1 MHLLD
6 FYSCNYS
13 QKLIKYIIYILFS
26 LEVKRKKILKEC
38 AYLHWSK
45 LHLTWENGHFLPLSL
60 NYNLNYL
67 DFVITLRHYQL
78 LLSFNSLRREEIS
91 LKYLE
96 IENCDSSG
104 LQFFYG
110 VNHKYWRK
118 EEADFE
124 NLKFHTLLEWT
135 LFDHV
140 LQFVDDTCCP
150 VSFMY
155 R

>member
-1 MHLLD
+1 MCIFALKQVA
-6 FYSCNYS
+6 FNMG
-13 QKLIKYIIYILFS
+13 KWTFS
-26 LEVKRKKILKEC
+26 ASL
-38 AYLHWSK
+38 S
-45 LHLTWENGHFLPLSL
+45 LSL

-110 VNHKYWRK
+110 VNHKY
-118 EEADFE
+118 
-124 NLKFHTLLEWT
+124 
-135 LFDHV
+135 
-140 LQFVDDTCCP
+140 
-150 VSFMY
+150 
-155 R
+155 